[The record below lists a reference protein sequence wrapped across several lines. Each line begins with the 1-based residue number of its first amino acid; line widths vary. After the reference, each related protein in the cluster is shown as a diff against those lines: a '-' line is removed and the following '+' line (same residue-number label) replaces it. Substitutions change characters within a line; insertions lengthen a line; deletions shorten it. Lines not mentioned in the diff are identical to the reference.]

1 MTVDD
6 ETFQEFR
13 RIGKFLDRRGLISSH
28 GGNLSVRRGNNMLV
42 KRRGAML
49 GDLRPGDIVE
59 MPINTIDSK
68 VMVASTEALVHQAI
82 YRETSH
88 MAVLHCHAPHVVV
101 LSMIEEEIVA
111 IDAEGS
117 FTLKK
122 IPILDLK
129 YPVGPHD
136 SARYVPTVLN
146 NYNVA
151 CVRSHGIFVG
161 AVTLEEAYNWAT
173 VAEEIATIKYLTM
186 LTGKPLLRDC
196 SKDLCDW

>member
-1 MTVDD
+1 MVVDD
-6 ETFQEFR
+6 ETFAEFR

-49 GDLRPGDIVE
+49 GDLRPGDVVE
-59 MPINTIDSK
+59 MPVNEIDSK
-68 VMVASTEALVHQAI
+68 VMVASTESLVHQAV
-82 YRETSH
+82 YRETNH
-88 MAVLHCHAPHVVV
+88 LAVLHCHPPHTVA
-101 LSMIEEEIVA
+101 LSMVEDEITA
-111 IDAEGS
+111 IDAEGA

-122 IPILDLK
+122 IPVVDLK

-136 SARYVPTVLN
+136 SARFVPKYLN
-146 NYNVA
+146 NYNVV

-161 AVTLEEAYNWAT
+161 AVTLEEAFNWAT
-173 VAEEIATIKYLTM
+173 VCEEISTIRYLTM

-196 SKDLCDW
+196 SKDFQDW